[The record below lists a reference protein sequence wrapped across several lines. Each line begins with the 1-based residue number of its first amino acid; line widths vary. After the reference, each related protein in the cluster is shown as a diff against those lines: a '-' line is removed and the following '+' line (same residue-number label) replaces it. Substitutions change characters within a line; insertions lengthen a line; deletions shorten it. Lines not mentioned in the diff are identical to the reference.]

1 MPLNKGWSKKKR
13 KSTTSLGPNPNLGL
27 DKGVTPKP
35 ISKPTLKSRTI
46 MGGSLILLSVALKYY
61 GFSLDFESKKEFVA
75 IISNLISLFGGFL
88 TIYGR
93 IKASK
98 PK

>member
-1 MPLNKGWSKKKR
+1 
-13 KSTTSLGPNPNLGL
+13 
-27 DKGVTPKP
+27 
-35 ISKPTLKSRTI
+35 
-46 MGGSLILLSVALKYY
+46 MGGSLILLSIALKHY
-61 GFSLDFESKKEFVA
+61 GFSLNFESKKEFVA

-98 PK
+98 LK